1 MPLQGISDSEDDSD
15 DTDSDDDENQDED
28 KGVII
33 AEVLHMLQPE
43 KRGVAHL
50 LLLAHLLLWLAC
62 CCGSL
67 LNNCFL
73 FFSFQSNVQQQG
85 RSQILFLKRHWPGS
99 NNSNNVSKWA
109 SSSK

>member
-43 KRGVAHL
+43 KRGVAH
-50 LLLAHLLLWLAC
+50 
-62 CCGSL
+62 
-67 LNNCFL
+67 F
-73 FFSFQSNVQQQG
+73 
-85 RSQILFLKRHWPGS
+85 
-99 NNSNNVSKWA
+99 
-109 SSSK
+109 